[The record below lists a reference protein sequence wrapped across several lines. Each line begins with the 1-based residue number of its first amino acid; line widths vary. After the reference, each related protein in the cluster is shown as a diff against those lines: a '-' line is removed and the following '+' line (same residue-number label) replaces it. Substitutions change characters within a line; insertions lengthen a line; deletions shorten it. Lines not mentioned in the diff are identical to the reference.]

1 MKTQCY
7 DVVVASRV
15 SHVAD
20 KTVDETY
27 RQCFPKGASPKQVH
41 EAHRSKITI
50 FRVEAKQID
59 KAAVKK
65 FENFLVSNG
74 FTKLFSLIYVDTMSE
89 LDARF
94 FRIKMYSKNLEDMKE
109 LLIAKIEKA
118 IGRKL
123 NLYNSEIY
131 YFHLTKA
138 QLKSRKLV
146 RLVDDLYNFPCIDNL
161 ICV

>member
-7 DVVVASRV
+7 DIVVASRV
-15 SHVAD
+15 TYIAD
-20 KTVDETY
+20 ESVDETF
-27 RQCFPKGASPKQVH
+27 RLCFQKGLRPKQVH
-41 EAHRSKITI
+41 EAHNSKVTI

-59 KAAVKK
+59 KTAVKK

-74 FTKLFSLIYVDTMSE
+74 FTKLFSLIYVDKMSE

-123 NLYNSEIY
+123 KVYNSEIY

-146 RLVDDLYNFPCIDNL
+146 RLVDDLYSFPAIDNL
-161 ICV
+161 ICI